1 MGARQLASK
10 PTEARDSPQVS
21 VKSSGP
27 PSKPIR
33 LTRQRKLRYE
43 FLTPSQQP
51 KSLTLSRYNFFFFF
65 PFFFLSFFL
74 FIYLWISCRWLN
86 LTWISFSF
94 IRRLLSLS
102 LCLWLSFPFQN
113 HFPFSDFSFYFI
125 FYWTFGAT
133 VMRRVRFH
141 GDISRYGCCYS
152 GQQLGG
158 LIEPAIWSDRWGE

>member
-1 MGARQLASK
+1 MDARQLASK

-21 VKSSGP
+21 IKSSGP

-43 FLTPSQQP
+43 FLTPEFLTPSQQP
-51 KSLTLSRYNFFFFF
+51 RSLTLSRYNFFFFF

-102 LCLWLSFPFQN
+102 LCLWLSSPFQN
-113 HFPFSDFSFYFI
+113 HFPF
-125 FYWTFGAT
+125 WTFRFILFSIEHLGQLWWGVWGFT
-133 VMRRVRFH
+133 V
-141 GDISRYGCCYS
+141 IY
-152 GQQLGG
+152 
-158 LIEPAIWSDRWGE
+158 PAMAVAILDSSWAGW